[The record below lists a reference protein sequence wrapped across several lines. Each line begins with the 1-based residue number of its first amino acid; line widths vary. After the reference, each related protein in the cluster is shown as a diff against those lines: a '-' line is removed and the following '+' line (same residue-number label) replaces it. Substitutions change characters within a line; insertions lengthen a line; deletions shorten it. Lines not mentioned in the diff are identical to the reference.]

1 MTKGSNEVFS
11 APFEYT
17 LSIIGGKW
25 KMIIMFWLSKRDVM
39 RYGELKKS
47 IKGIT
52 HKMLSSQLKE
62 LERDHIIVR
71 KEYHQIPPKVEY
83 YLSERGWTL
92 MPTLEGMC
100 QWGHLYFDEEDLD
113 AKTFEGGKA

>member
-1 MTKGSNEVFS
+1 MDGRVEVWS
-11 APFEYT
+11 EPFEYT

-25 KMIIMFWLSKRDVM
+25 KMTIMFWISKCGVM

-62 LERDHIIVR
+62 LEADNVIVR

-83 YLSERGWTL
+83 SLSEKGLSL
-92 MPTLEGMC
+92 MPILEEMC
-100 QWGHLYFDEEDLD
+100 SWGQLNFN
-113 AKTFEGGKA
+113 KQNN